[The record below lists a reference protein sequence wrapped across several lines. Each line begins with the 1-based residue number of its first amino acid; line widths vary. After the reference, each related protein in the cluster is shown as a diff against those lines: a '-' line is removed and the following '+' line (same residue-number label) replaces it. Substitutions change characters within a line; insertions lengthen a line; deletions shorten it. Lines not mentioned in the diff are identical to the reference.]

1 MNNILLKDYLIEITK
16 GTTPTTIGGEF
27 IESGVNFVKAE
38 CLNTGRIIDKSS
50 LSYISPEIHKKL
62 NRSILQE
69 DDLLFSIA
77 GHLGKMAIVR
87 KEDLPANTNQAVAIL
102 RIDQKKGDVNFL
114 YYYLNSTQISNY
126 IRKQCAQSVQ
136 PNLNLAQVGQLPI
149 IVYSLPTQK
158 SIAKVLSD
166 LDAKI
171 ELNNKINRELE
182 AMAKTL
188 YDYWFVQFDFPT
200 PPSSTSGIVGK
211 PYKSSGGKMVYNEE
225 LKREIPEG
233 WGVKEL
239 GKLIDIQRGISYKSS
254 DISGGGIPMISLN
267 SFNLDGTYKAG
278 GIKSY
283 SGKYTDK
290 QIAKSEDLLIAATD
304 VTRNADIIGKAII
317 VPHYYKNDLVFS
329 MDIAKIIPKKDI
341 SSPYLMMLFN
351 SDHYHNYIKW
361 YASGTIVL
369 HLNMDGVKWYKA
381 EIPPIDLIERFD
393 SFYLPIANR
402 INETERQNE
411 QLTALRDWLLPM
423 LMNGQVASRAS
434 ATEE

>member
-1 MNNILLKDYLIEITK
+1 MSINFRNAQLSELYDFQYGTGNTIEN
-16 GTTPTTIGGEF
+16 IGGEYPIYGSNGIVGF
-27 IESGVNFVKAE
+27 TNKFNSEDAPVIGHIGAYAGIVNWANGKHYVTYNGVICKIKPNINPRFGYYALLNSKLQSRLRGSTQPFV
-38 CLNTGRIIDKSS
+38 
-50 LSYISPEIHKKL
+50 SY
-62 NRSILQE
+62 
-69 DDLLFSIA
+69 DLLNEV
-77 GHLGKMAIVR
+77 KTY
-87 KEDLPANTNQAVAIL
+87 LPNRV
-102 RIDQKKGDVNFL
+102 
-114 YYYLNSTQISNY
+114 
-126 IRKQCAQSVQ
+126 VQ
-136 PNLNLAQVGQLPI
+136 D
-149 IVYSLPTQK
+149 K
-158 SIAKVLSD
+158 IAKVLSD

-182 AMAKTL
+182 SMAKTL
-188 YDYWFVQFDFPT
+188 YDYWFVQFDFPDAN
-200 PPSSTSGIVGK
+200 GK
-211 PYKSSGGKMVYNEE
+211 PYKSSGGKMVYNAE

-233 WGVKEL
+233 WEVKEL

-304 VTRNADIIGKAII
+304 VTRSADIIGKAIM

-381 EIPPIDLIERFD
+381 EIPPTDLIEKFD

-423 LMNGQVASRAS
+423 LMNGQITVKEAEDKLSMAAEPS
-434 ATEE
+434 EKYGN